1 MNSFSTFPSWWDA
14 IPSYSLP
21 EIARLRRTNCRRQ
34 INGGSLLKVPV
45 PRFPPSFC
53 GRRPHFQSALL
64 LRGARKEV
72 EVICAEIRLFH
83 VPFPCSFHSFRL
95 IAAST
100 RTTLL
105 YLALFPF
112 PLHPSLDPSIT
123 AFVNTIIAGSASEAA
138 ARARP
143 RPHSFVA
150 HVHNAS
156 RTAEL

>member
-1 MNSFSTFPSWWDA
+1 M
-14 IPSYSLP
+14 IPSSLHT
-21 EIARLRRTNCRRQ
+21 LLRTNCRRQ

-45 PRFPPSFC
+45 PRFLPSFS
-53 GRRPHFQSALL
+53 GRRPHFQSPLL
-64 LRGARKEV
+64 LGARTEV

-100 RTTLL
+100 PLFVLLL

-112 PLHPSLDPSIT
+112 PLHPSLGPSIT

-138 ARARP
+138 TARP

>member
-1 MNSFSTFPSWWDA
+1 M

-45 PRFPPSFC
+45 PRFLPSFS
-53 GRRPHFQSALL
+53 GRHPHFQSAILL
-64 LRGARKEV
+64 GARKEV

-100 RTTLL
+100 LFVLLL

-112 PLHPSLDPSIT
+112 PLHPSLGPSIT

-138 ARARP
+138 AAARP